1 LASSKLRDSLFGGI
15 TPSKKPPSKVLRL
28 IPLFKKRWYQECL
41 KMCVSSKISLE
52 TKGAPKWQ
60 DLKKSNKINFLH
72 YYFKTEDDLDNWS
85 DSIWDLLNSVSMLF
99 CLNAITVK
107 GV

>member
-1 LASSKLRDSLFGGI
+1 MNILASSKLRDSLFGGI

-41 KMCVSSKISLE
+41 KMCVSSNISLE

-60 DLKKSNKINFLH
+60 DLKNLIK
-72 YYFKTEDDLDNWS
+72 
-85 DSIWDLLNSVSMLF
+85 
-99 CLNAITVK
+99 
-107 GV
+107 